1 MATNEI
7 NTVGTINAKFLD
19 GYWVQLPSSQCLTRA
34 EILGSNV
41 FNVINNYGD
50 SECPMLDD
58 IVKKDVN
65 TTDYYIS
72 TNTRGLY
79 WQGTD
84 TTTKQIIV
92 TSSKRYFTNG
102 VLTNTEPIDWDYT
115 IDGDEYRFV
124 FNRVGNILRVN
135 PISRNPSASAWNV
148 GITFSTVPAGD
159 HVIVGLSQDKIII

>member
-1 MATNEI
+1 MASNEI
-7 NTVGTINAKFLD
+7 ASVKMLHDKFGF
-19 GYWVQLPSSQCLTRA
+19 GYWYQWDEAYCVMNN
-34 EILGSNV
+34 EIPKDV
-41 FNVINNYGD
+41 FDVIGNYGD
-50 SECPMLDD
+50 TECVKIDD
-58 IVKKDVN
+58 IVKKEVK

>member
-1 MATNEI
+1 MASNEI
-7 NTVGTINAKFLD
+7 ASVKMLHDKFGS
-19 GYWVQLPSSQCLTRA
+19 GYWYQWDEAYCVMNN
-34 EILGSNV
+34 EIPKNV
-41 FNVINNYGD
+41 FDVIGNYGD
-50 SECPMLDD
+50 TECVKIDD
-58 IVKKDVN
+58 IIKKEVN

-102 VLTNTEPIDWDYT
+102 VLTKTEPIDWDYT

>member
-7 NTVGTINAKFLD
+7 NTVGTINAKFP
-19 GYWVQLPSSQCLTRA
+19 GEYWIQLPSSQCLTRA

-79 WQGTD
+79 WQGSD
-84 TTTKQIIV
+84 TTTKQIII
-92 TSSKRYFTNG
+92 TATKRYFTNG
-102 VLTNTEPIDWDYT
+102 VLTRTEPIDWDYDV
-115 IDGDEYRFV
+115 DGDEYRFV
-124 FNRVGNILRVN
+124 FNRAGNILNVS
-135 PISRNPSASAWNV
+135 PISINPSNSPWNA

-159 HVIVGLSQDKIII
+159 HVIVGLSQDKITI